1 MKINMKRVRSVVE
14 IENMKVVYKEMGKD
28 GRKEWLGVDKRKVRK
43 DR

>member
-28 GRKEWLGVDKRKVRK
+28 GRKELWGFDKRKVRK

>member
-28 GRKEWLGVDKRKVRK
+28 GRKEWLGFHKTKVSKGR
-43 DR
+43 